1 MICESNAD
9 VKAFLTLIFAYHSF
23 DIALRAMDA
32 VGDDISASAI
42 NKIRSEWDDSGN
54 IPDLSHETRVGPVR
68 MCPTQEEIIRVCTS
82 LIDAYDTARESGEWK
97 QLNLRKSVE
106 ALFELRA
113 FARLACSDSD
123 ANKLSKG
130 KKWLKSSLSELPIPV
145 ATSKKLVRAG
155 YSTLESLMKVNDESI
170 SALTGLS
177 HNQISKCHEVIFNYL
192 EHHCAPQCDYVAASV
207 SHRLSKALRRTVV
220 VCRTNWYT
228 WLRIA
233 HRPEIRWHQL
243 LIAIENIEEF
253 TNSFDEIIAVLEKLN
268 TVAIDWSHYPFNSD
282 ELDATERLSHL
293 RYTALKSVPRRHRP
307 MVEEKLRA
315 YFMTQGI
322 YSLFDVVSHPYEKFL
337 NLGKF
342 IDEEFNLGNHF
353 QLGLVALQPNILR
366 KFTDDNLLDEKYF
379 ALKPDWLYYS
389 KKQLVPRTKLLLN
402 LIENVTN

>member
-1 MICESNAD
+1 MICESTSS

-177 HNQISKCHEVIFNYL
+177 HNQISKCHELIFNYL
-192 EHHCAPQCDYVAASV
+192 KHHCASQCDYVAASV
-207 SHRLSKALRRTVV
+207 SHRLSKALGRTVV
-220 VCRTNWYT
+220 VSQSNWST
-228 WLRIA
+228 WLHIA
-233 HRPEIRWHQL
+233 YSRRIRWHRL

-253 TNSFDEIIAVLEKLN
+253 TNSIDEIIAELEKLN
-268 TVAIDWSHYPFNSD
+268 TVAIDWSHYPLDSD
-282 ELDATERLSHL
+282 ELDFAERLS
-293 RYTALKSVPRRHRP
+293 LKSLPRRHKP
-307 MVEEKLRA
+307 MVEETLRA
-315 YFMTQGI
+315 YFMAQGI
-322 YSLFDVVSHPYEKFL
+322 YSLFDVVSHPYEKFS
-337 NLGKF
+337 NLGEF
-342 IDEEFNLGNHF
+342 IDKEFNLGNQF
-353 QLGLVALQPNILR
+353 QLGLVGLKNNILYR
-366 KFTDDNLLDEKYF
+366 FTTERE
-379 ALKPDWLYYS
+379 
-389 KKQLVPRTKLLLN
+389 RTQLLLN